1 MTRPSSRDVVGGSV
15 RVPGDK
21 SISHRAL
28 MFSAFATGT
37 SRVRGILQS
46 DDVKSTAAV
55 LRALGWAVPRVDHD
69 MTIEGAGFTSRLGA
83 PASRLQ
89 CGNSGT
95 TTRLMAGVAAAQPFA
110 STFIGDASLS
120 RRPMRRVAAPLEAM
134 GARIEFLEGHDGL
147 PMVVHGA
154 TLHSVDWTLPVAS
167 AQLKSAVL
175 LAGLCARVPVRV
187 KEPAPTRDHTEQM
200 LSALG
205 VQVALDADGFVALQ
219 PADRL
224 APLDLD
230 VPGDPS
236 SAAFFLARAL
246 LADEGSIRLQNVLRS
261 PYRDGFLRAIVR
273 MGARVDEVRDG
284 DAGNSPRDDL
294 VAHGG
299 HRLRAISVGRNDVT
313 SMIDE
318 IPMLAVLAA
327 RAEGVTEVRGAD
339 ELRVKESDRIAAVV
353 SNLRAIGVD
362 AEELPDGLIVR
373 GTEAPLAGRVVTH
386 GDHRIAMA
394 FGVLGAT
401 PGCAIDIDDPDCCS
415 VSYPGFWRDLALVR
429 DVVR

>member
-1 MTRPSSRDVVGGSV
+1 MSRAADVVKGSV

-37 SRVRGILQS
+37 SHVRGILQS
-46 DDVKSTAAV
+46 DDVKSTAGV
-55 LRALGWAVPRVDHD
+55 LRSLGWHLPDVEAQ
-69 MTIEGAGFTSRLGA
+69 MTIAGAGFTSRLPS
-83 PASRLQ
+83 PASRLE

-134 GARIEFLEGHDGL
+134 GARVEFLESHDGL
-147 PMVVHGA
+147 PMTVHGA
-154 TLHSVDWTLPVAS
+154 RLHSIAWELPVAS

-175 LAGLCARVPVRV
+175 LAGLCAGVPVRV

-205 VQVALDADGFVALQ
+205 VEVALVEGWVTLQ
-219 PADRL
+219 PAERL
-224 APLDLD
+224 APLELD

-236 SAAFFLARAL
+236 SAAFFVARAL
-246 LADEGSIRLQNVLRS
+246 LAGDGSIRIENVLRS
-261 PYRDGFLRAIVR
+261 VYRDGFLRAVQR
-273 MGARVDEVRDG
+273 MGARLEEVRDVTVTG
-284 DAGNSPRDDL
+284 ETRDNI

-299 HRLRAISVGRNDVT
+299 GTLRGISIGREDVT

-318 IPMLAVLAA
+318 VPMLAVLAA
-327 RAEGVTEVRGAD
+327 RADGTTEVRGAE
-339 ELRVKESDRIAAVV
+339 ELRVKESDRITAVV
-353 SNLRAIGVD
+353 DNLRAIGVE
-362 AEELPDGLIVR
+362 AHELPDGLVVH
-373 GTEAPLAGRVVTH
+373 GTQAPLAGRVRTH
-386 GDHRIAMA
+386 ADHRIAMA
-394 FGVLGAT
+394 FGILGAT
-401 PGCAIDIDDPDCCS
+401 PGCAIEIDDPECVS
-415 VSYPGFWRDLALVR
+415 VSYPGFWQHLAHVAR
-429 DVVR
+429 

>member
-1 MTRPSSRDVVGGSV
+1 MERTVDRVRGSL

-21 SISHRAL
+21 SVSHRAL

-37 SRVRGILQS
+37 SHIHRILQS
-46 DDVKSTAAV
+46 DDVKSTATV
-55 LRALGWAVPRVDHD
+55 LRALGWTIPEVSAE
-69 MTIEGAGFTSRLGA
+69 MTIEGAGFTSRLPS
-83 PASRLQ
+83 PASRLD

-134 GARIEFLEGHDGL
+134 GARVEFLEGHDGL
-147 PMVVHGA
+147 PMTVHGGA
-154 TLHSVDWTLPVAS
+154 LHSVDWELPVAS

-175 LAGLCARVPVRV
+175 LAGLCAGVRVRV
-187 KEPAPTRDHTEQM
+187 KEPAPTRDHTERM

-205 VQVALDADGFVALQ
+205 VNVGLVDGWVTLQ
-219 PADRL
+219 PAERL
-224 APLDLD
+224 APLDLE

-236 SAAFFLARAL
+236 SAAFFIARAL
-246 LADEGSIRLQNVLRS
+246 LADEGSLRVEHLLRS
-261 PYRDGFLRAIVR
+261 PYRDGFLRAVQR
-273 MGARVDEVRDG
+273 MGGDVEEVHERGDG
-284 DAGNSPRDDL
+284 SDGHDD
-294 VAHGG
+294 VVIHTGG
-299 HRLRAISVGRNDVT
+299 PLRGISIGREDVT

-318 IPMLAVLAA
+318 VPMLAVLAA
-327 RAEGVTEVRGAD
+327 RADGRTEVRGAE

-353 SNLRAIGVD
+353 TNLRTIGVE
-362 AEELPDGLIVR
+362 AQELPDGLVVH
-373 GTEAPLAGRVVTH
+373 GTNAPLAGHIRTF

-401 PGCAIDIDDPDCCS
+401 RGCELTIDDPDCVS
-415 VSYPGFWRDLALVR
+415 VSFPGFWSELERVTR
-429 DVVR
+429 

>member
-1 MTRPSSRDVVGGSV
+1 MAGASDVVGGSV

-28 MFSAFATGT
+28 MFSAFATGS

-46 DDVKSTAAV
+46 DDVKSTAGV
-55 LRALGWAVPRVDHD
+55 LRALGWHLPEVSAQ
-69 MTIEGAGFTSRLGA
+69 MIIEGAGFTSRL
-83 PASRLQ
+83 PSPVSRLD

-110 STFIGDASLS
+110 STFVGDASLS

-134 GARIEFLEGHDGL
+134 GARVEFLEGHDGL
-147 PMVVHGA
+147 PMIVHGA

-205 VQVALDADGFVALQ
+205 VRVGVDAEGFVALQ
-219 PADRL
+219 PAERL
-224 APLDLD
+224 EPLDLD

-236 SAAFFLARAL
+236 SAAFFIARAL
-246 LADEGSIRLQNVLRS
+246 LASNGNVRVENVLRS
-261 PYRDGFLRAIVR
+261 PYRDGFVRAVRR
-273 MGARVDEVRDG
+273 MGARVDDVREDG
-284 DAGNSPRDDL
+284 AGSSARDDL

-299 HRLRAISVGRNDVT
+299 GRLRGISVGRDEVT

-327 RAEGVTEVRGAD
+327 RAEGVTEVRGAE
-339 ELRVKESDRIAAVV
+339 ELRVKESDRISAVV

-362 AEELPDGLIVR
+362 AEERPDGLVVH
-373 GTEAPLAGRVVTH
+373 GTEAPLAGRITTH

-401 PGCAIDIDDPDCCS
+401 PGCQVEIDDPACCS
-415 VSYPGFWRDLALVR
+415 VSYPGFWRDLAHVS
-429 DVVR
+429 DVAR